1 MNLPPRSLNH
11 SLYIY
16 NFSIDLIFTV
26 FFDQIINCGVE
37 AFYQELGVRNA
48 FTVWWYDH
56 LAGNIFVFLGL
67 NLYILYDT
75 RNNFLEFYGYEARR
89 YPDTPS
95 ATWPRPSVGGHLE
108 NLQDIGDL
116 EDLGELG
123 DLEDHGDI
131 EDLGDIEVPASLP
144 LRIVVHPIVH

>member
-1 MNLPPRSLNH
+1 MNLPSRSLNH
-11 SLYIY
+11 FLYID

-95 ATWPRPSVGGHLE
+95 ATWPRPLVRGHLE
-108 NLQDIGDL
+108 NLR
-116 EDLGELG
+116 DLGELG
-123 DLEDHGDI
+123 DLEELRDI
-131 EDLGDIEVPASLP
+131 EDLGDLEVSAPLP
-144 LRIVVHPIVH
+144 LRIVVHPIIH